1 MKVAYR
7 DLGTMEYEACWRLQ
21 QELFDAALARKA
33 AHLPATTA
41 GELLLVEHP
50 PVYTLGKSGK
60 SENLLVTEQY
70 LASLGATFFHIDRG
84 GDITFHGPGQLVGYP
99 ILDLEAI
106 GIGLRDYIDTLEEAA
121 IRTVRHYGIEAHRS
135 QGASGVWLDAGTTRM
150 RKICAIGV
158 RSSRFVTMHGFGLN
172 VNTDLSWF
180 EKINPCGFVNRGVT
194 SIQKE
199 TGRPIPMEEVKDLMT
214 NHLSE
219 LLNVKIYK

>member
-135 QGASGVWLDAGTTRM
+135 QGASGVWLDVGTTRM

-199 TGRPIPMEEVKDLMT
+199 TGHPIPMEEVKDLMT

>member
-1 MKVAYR
+1 
-7 DLGTMEYEACWRLQ
+7 MEYEACWRLQ

-199 TGRPIPMEEVKDLMT
+199 TGHPIPMEEVKDLMT

>member
-99 ILDLEAI
+99 ILDLEGI